1 MRLLQR
7 EATDSSVGK
16 PRNSVRKWGRS
27 PCTQLLPHPLT
38 ATAAPPAAAAVQPEA
53 AAVDAAAAAPGTAAA
68 MAAAAAAAA
77 AVATATAAAP
87 ATAAPVTAATARPAA
102 TPAACCPLGGSCPG
116 SSVWPGARRQ
126 RRQAG
131 ARTGKPAPQLMAWL
145 PSRQRAAWTAAKWV
159 PAATSG
165 SVRNFTFIREPRAL
179 ADMLIVRYF
188 LQSRSQKE
196 CTICHAMITCRPLQQ
211 ECSMPG

>member
-1 MRLLQR
+1 VRLLQG
-7 EATDSSVGK
+7 EATDTVPWAS
-16 PRNSVRKWGRS
+16 PRNSVRRWGRP
-27 PCTQLLPHPLT
+27 PCTQLLPQPLT
-38 ATAAPPAAAAVQPEA
+38 ATTAAAIQPEA

-77 AVATATAAAP
+77 AAVASATAAAP

-116 SSVWPGARRQ
+116 SSVWPGARRR

-145 PSRQRAAWTAAKWV
+145 MSRQCAAWTAAMWV

-165 SVRNFTFIREPRAL
+165 SVRNFTFIGNREHWLTCTSCAVSSSL
-179 ADMLIVRYF
+179 EAK
-188 LQSRSQKE
+188 RSAPS
-196 CTICHAMITCRPLQQ
+196 AMQ
-211 ECSMPG
+211 